1 MSEHQSL
8 VENAI
13 KGIIC
18 TSMIPGVSIRRWVRP
33 SFAYQ
38 YSTRHLGLFRF
49 YLIQTSKMP
58 SPNPGRVQKTKSKP
72 KPEVGPWAPRMI
84 DDFRKGNSEA
94 AKLPHTTFRSRPHP
108 CSPKTND
115 SFHVT
120 AVLHIRDGS
129 SKKSRMAVHVYPDGR
144 VTLFHTVTK
153 TAKVLAKDI
162 KSFRANKATVEEMGG
177 IPQILIECWPSYR
190 RTGHDSSEL
199 SHTLSLA
206 TPVHTTQS
214 HD

>member
-18 TSMIPGVSIRRWVRP
+18 TSMIPGVSIRSWVRT

-84 DDFRKGNSEA
+84 DDFRKGNAEA
-94 AKLPHTTFRSRPHP
+94 AKLPHTTF
-108 CSPKTND
+108 
-115 SFHVT
+115 
-120 AVLHIRDGS
+120 RDGS

-177 IPQILIECWPSYR
+177 IPQFLIQGWPLYR